1 MSVADQSAADQT
13 DSSLALGARLAASAY
28 AAIETVHL
36 AVYFLAETKAAYLDL
51 GLRPGMD
58 SYFPSRAAPMG
69 AVPPEVVVATLYI
82 FTPAW
87 VASAVPAAWE
97 VASPEKIVAARARG
111 VDAGLRRVLGSLA
124 DAPELDEAADLAS
137 RACTA
142 LAAPGHPLYA
152 GNARL
157 PEPTQPHLRLW
168 HAATLL
174 REHRG
179 DGHIAALVVAGL
191 DPVEAMALYAGVGG
205 PREFLQT
212 MRGWTPE
219 QWSAGEQRLRDR
231 GLLEPDGTAT
241 EAGQALRQQVERH
254 TDEAAGAPWLTI
266 GAAGTARL
274 GSLLEPVVTLLR
286 AADAPAGPTNRVIR
300 PRTAGY
306 GADAQA
312 AGEPG

>member
-1 MSVADQSAADQT
+1 MAEHSDPERV
-13 DSSLALGARLAASAY
+13 LGARLAASAY

-36 AVYFLAETKAAYLDL
+36 PVYFLAEIKAAYAEL
-51 GLRPGMD
+51 GLLPGMD
-58 SYFPSRAAPMG
+58 SYFASRAAPMG
-69 AVPPEVVVATLYI
+69 AVPPEVVVATFYI
-82 FTPAW
+82 FSPTW
-87 VASAVPAAWE
+87 VANALPAAWDI
-97 VASPEKIVAARARG
+97 ASPEQVVAARLRG
-111 VDAGLRRVLGSLA
+111 VDTGLRRVLGSVV
-124 DAPELDEAADLAS
+124 DSPELAEAAELAS

-191 DPVEAMALYAGVGG
+191 DAVEAMALYAGVGG

-212 MRGWTPE
+212 MRGWTPQ
-219 QWSAGEQRLRDR
+219 QWSSGEQRLRDR
-231 GLLEPDGTAT
+231 GLLESDGAAT
-241 EAGQALRQQVERH
+241 EAGRALRQQVERH
-254 TDEAAGAPWLTI
+254 TDEAAGAPWLAI

-274 GSLLEPVVTLLR
+274 QSLLEPVVTLLR
-286 AADAPAGPTNRVIR
+286 AADAPAGPTNRMIR

-306 GADAQA
+306 GAGAEA
-312 AGEPG
+312 ADSPASR